1 LVTTL
6 TASLAGSAGF
16 GSPYLA
22 KGRSFIMHPAP
33 PLPAAIGIDIGG
45 TQVKACLL
53 DSSGEILLS
62 ETHSTDPLWEGPRL
76 LKLVTQ
82 IHSRFTEKHK
92 VSGIGLG
99 VPAAVQQ
106 PAGRVIGKANLPCL
120 DDYPLG
126 EQVSGTLA
134 MPCRLDNDANQALRA
149 ELHFGVARGFA
160 NVLGVTLGTA
170 VGGALVLEGRLWSG
184 SHGTAGEIGMTYL
197 SALSTE
203 AFSWAPLVS
212 VESIAS
218 ATAIEKRAGR
228 TCAQMFQ
235 DAARGN
241 AEANQI
247 LQEAFYVLA
256 LAITNAHLLLDLDL
270 VVLGGGMAKAGR
282 ALKDGVVAAFQ
293 RTCPPEHG
301 STLQFELSS
310 LGGFAGAMGAACMVL
325 EAEGH
330 LS

>member
-1 LVTTL
+1 MH
-6 TASLAGSAGF
+6 SA
-16 GSPYLA
+16 PT
-22 KGRSFIMHPAP
+22 
-33 PLPAAIGIDIGG
+33 LPAAIGIDIGG

-62 ETHSTDPLWEGPRL
+62 ETHSTDPLWEGLRL
-76 LKLVTQ
+76 LTLVTQ
-82 IHSRFTEKHK
+82 IHGRFTEKHR

-99 VPAAVQQ
+99 VPAAVRQ

-170 VGGALVLEGRLWSG
+170 VGGAVVLKGRLWSG

-197 SALSTE
+197 SVSE
-203 AFSWAPLVS
+203 REISFPLHCVP

-218 ATAIEKRAGR
+218 AAAIEKRAGR
-228 TCAQMFQ
+228 SCARVFQ
-235 DAARGN
+235 DAAQGD

-247 LQEAFYVLA
+247 LQEAFQVLA

-293 RTCPPEHG
+293 RTFPPEH
-301 STLQFELSS
+301 STTIHFEIRS
-310 LGGFAGAMGAACMVL
+310 LGGFAGGTGAACMVL
-325 EAEGH
+325 ETEGH
-330 LS
+330 LP